1 MAVNPRFVLAL
12 TLVGVAALGAVV
24 LTAFAVRDDTA
35 RSTGPERFEGATLPP
50 GLRAPEFTLTNEEGR
65 RVRMSDFR
73 GRATVVTFLYTTC
86 EETCPAQAQ
95 VIKGA
100 FAELGRDVPA
110 LAVAVDPPRDTP
122 ANARR
127 FLTEQRMNKRLRFA
141 LGSRD
146 DLRAVWKGFAVQPQ
160 RENLEHTGRLVL
172 VDAKGVQ
179 RVGYPIDQATP
190 ERVAHDLQLLE
201 SGA

>member
-1 MAVNPRFVLAL
+1 MVNPRLVLAL
-12 TLVGVAALGAVV
+12 ALVGVAALGAVA
-24 LTAFAVRDDTA
+24 LAGWRVRGDSA
-35 RSTGPERFEGATLPP
+35 PSGAAQRFEGSILPA
-50 GLRAPEFTLTNEEGR
+50 GLKAPSFSLRDQDGR

-73 GRATVVTFLYTTC
+73 GRATVITFLYTTC
-86 EETCPAQAQ
+86 EQTCPAQAQ

-100 FAELGRDVPA
+100 FADLGHDVPA
-110 LAVAVDPPRDTP
+110 VAVAVDPPGDTP

-141 LGSRD
+141 LGSRG
-146 DLRAVWKGFAVQPQ
+146 DLKPVWRGFAVEPQ

-172 VDAKGVQ
+172 VDAKGLQ

-190 ERVAHDLQLLE
+190 ERVAHDLRLLE

>member
-1 MAVNPRFVLAL
+1 MNPRLVLAL
-12 TLVGVAALGAVV
+12 TLVGVAALVAVV
-24 LTAFAVRDDTA
+24 LAALAVGDQRELDTGA
-35 RSTGPERFEGATLPP
+35 PKRFEGATLPP
-50 GLRAPEFTLTNEEGR
+50 GLEAPDFSLTDEEGR

-100 FAELGRDVPA
+100 FAELGRDLPA
-110 LAVAVDPPRDTP
+110 VAVAVDPPRDTP

-127 FLTEQRMNKRLRFA
+127 FLAEQRMNRRLRFA
-141 LGSRD
+141 LGSRA
-146 DLRAVWKGFAVQPQ
+146 DLEPVWRGFAVQPQ
-160 RENLEHTGRLVL
+160 SEDLEHTGRLVL

-179 RVGYPIDQATP
+179 RVAYPIDQATP
-190 ERVAHDLQLLE
+190 ERVAHDLRLLE
-201 SGA
+201 SGAS